1 MLEFCPVCK
10 KLLELGLWKGKS
22 VGRCSCGF
30 IRTSG
35 MTVESED
42 KIAEKSSVVGLG
54 VSESKLSEGV
64 NFNCKKCG
72 FDKAEAQT
80 LGEILGNE
88 KSVTLFT
95 CLKCGN
101 VERN

>member
-1 MLEFCPVCK
+1 MLEFCPMCK
-10 KLLELGLWKGKS
+10 NILVLGEWKGKP
-22 VGRCSCGF
+22 VGKCSCGF

-35 MTVESED
+35 IIVEGE
-42 KIAEKSSVVGLG
+42 EKVENKDAKKGAG
-54 VSESKLSEGV
+54 VSENNLGEGF
-64 NFNCKKCG
+64 NFFCKKCG
-72 FDKAEAQT
+72 FDKSEARE

-101 VERN
+101 VERR